1 LLSPYYGW
9 VMERL
14 VNAIKPD
21 ASAGEA
27 AELPVTEKGD
37 RETGSSADVSFW
49 TSRDVREVVK
59 SQVNL
64 VVTDTGKWEQSA
76 AYLV

>member
-1 LLSPYYGW
+1 
-9 VMERL
+9 MERL

-64 VVTDTGKWEQSA
+64 VVADTGKWEQSA

>member
-1 LLSPYYGW
+1 
-9 VMERL
+9 MERL

-21 ASAGEA
+21 SSAGEA
-27 AELPVTEKGD
+27 AELPVTKKGD

-64 VVTDTGKWEQSA
+64 VVADTGKWEQSA